1 MSMELLVHV
10 DFKGLP
16 LAPAYLCARLAEL
29 RAAGATGVLLEWED
43 MLPWSGALR
52 ALARPGGAAY
62 SAAEVEQVLACA
74 AVLGLEVVPLVQTLG
89 HLEFALQDGRGF
101 AHLREDSADFGT
113 ICPVHEGTAPLLQR
127 MLAQVLAA
135 HPACARVHIGC
146 DEPASLGASALTA
159 AAVAAAPPAGGTAA
173 LLVSH
178 VARVAA
184 AARTL
189 GRQRQ
194 PQPPPQPPRAELSV
208 LMWHDAAVGMSPAC
222 LQRLLSVPGL
232 ELVVWDYGPAL
243 SDVTRAFVPRLRAA
257 GARFHT
263 ATAFKGGDACDAL
276 VPCAAARDANQS
288 AWRELLLPPLPPPPP
303 PLGSPLAG
311 RPLGEGCPAAAREAA
326 GAVVL
331 TGWSRFGHLLPL
343 TESWPAGMP
352 SLLRAMAVWTGG
364 GAAAAD
370 EAVCGWRERDA
381 AGAAAHDAAVA
392 LEALA
397 VDVTAFAEDF
407 RTHVPPATAR
417 RPAPAYLKAA
427 RVRRAALGA
436 RLAACGSACEASV
449 GGGAIF
455 RCDEDEWLAAKLGAV
470 ESTLERSLLALS
482 E

>member
-1 MSMELLVHV
+1 MELLVHV

-16 LAPAYLCARLAEL
+16 LAPAYLCARFAEL

-52 ALARPGGAAY
+52 TLARPGGGAY

-74 AVLGLEVVPLVQTLG
+74 AALGLEVVPLVQTLG
-89 HLEFALQDGRGF
+89 HLEFALKDGRGF
-101 AHLREDSADFGT
+101 AHLREDSGDFGT
-113 ICPVHEGTAPLLQR
+113 ICPVCEGTASLLQG

-135 HPACARVHIGC
+135 HPTCARVHIGC

-159 AAVAAAPPAGGTAA
+159 VAVATAGGEAE
-173 LLVSH
+173 LLVEH
-178 VARVAA
+178 ITRVAA
-184 AARTL
+184 MARAL
-189 GRQRQ
+189 GRQRQRQ
-194 PQPPPQPPRAELSV
+194 PQPCEELSV
-208 LMWHDAAVGMSPAC
+208 LMWHDAAVGMPPAC
-222 LQRLLSVPGL
+222 LQRLLAVPGL

-243 SDVTRAFVPRLRAA
+243 SEAVRAFVPRLRAA

-263 ATAFKGGDACDAL
+263 ATAFKGADACDAL
-276 VPCAAARDANQS
+276 VPRAIARDDNQS
-288 AWRELLLPPLPPPPP
+288 AWRELLLLQPPPPP
-303 PLGSPLAG
+303 PPPPGEG
-311 RPLGEGCPAAAREAA
+311 RPAAGTA

-352 SLLRAMAVWTGG
+352 SLLRALAVWTGG
-364 GAAAAD
+364 GAAAAH
-370 EAVCGWRERDA
+370 EAVRGWRANDA
-381 AGAAAHDAAVA
+381 AGAAVYDAAVA

-397 VDVTAFAEDF
+397 ADATAFAEDF

-417 RPAPAYLKAA
+417 RPAPAYLETA
-427 RVRRAALGA
+427 RVRRGALGA

-455 RCDEDEWLAAKLGAV
+455 RCDSDEWLAAKLGAV
-470 ESTLERSLLALS
+470 EAPLERAVLS
-482 E
+482 GEF